1 MQEEMPM
8 RIDRRTAL
16 AGLAAAL
23 AAPALNTASAQ
34 AAWPT
39 RPVRMIVPFPP
50 GGSTDVLARVIGEH
64 LSRELGQTV
73 VIENRPGSAGN
84 VGVNAI
90 AKAEPD
96 GYTIGVSTIGPLS
109 AHIELYR
116 TLPFNP
122 LTDFTYLADIY
133 EIPNVLVVNPQNP
146 VKTVQEFIAW
156 VKEKGAGKVSYG
168 TPGLGTTAHLSTE
181 FLSRKV
187 GMQPLHVPYRTGA
200 VAVQDL
206 IAGRIDFMFD
216 NLPTIIGQIQGKTI
230 KPLAV
235 STAKRWPGLP
245 EVPTMIEG
253 GVPDFDVTS
262 WSGMIAPKGLPDA
275 ITKRLVDAHIKIGQ
289 DPAFVKRFQ
298 ELGALATM
306 KGPEVLQARMA
317 VEIPRWAEVVRAAG
331 AKVE

>member
-1 MQEEMPM
+1 MTLP
-8 RIDRRTAL
+8 DS
-16 AGLAAAL
+16 
-23 AAPALNTASAQ
+23 AAPRLASRMADIE
-34 AAWPT
+34 PFHVVDLIT
-39 RPVRMIVPFPP
+39 R
-50 GGSTDVLARVIGEH
+50 
-64 LSRELGQTV
+64 
-73 VIENRPGSAGN
+73 
-84 VGVNAI
+84 
-90 AKAEPD
+90 AKALEAQGRTIVNMVVGEPD
-96 GYTIGVSTIGPLS
+96 
-109 AHIELYR
+109 E
-116 TLPFNP
+116 
-122 LTDFTYLADIY
+122 
-133 EIPNVLVVNPQNP
+133 P
-146 VKTVQEFIAW
+146 VAAPIA
-156 VKEKGAGKVSYG
+156 EAGIRAIQSGHVHY

-230 KPLAV
+230 KPIAV

-245 EVPTMIEG
+245 DLPTMIEG

-262 WSGMIAPKGLPDA
+262 WSGMIAPKGLPAD
-275 ITKRLVDAHIKIGQ
+275 ITKKLVDAHIKIGQ

-317 VEIPRWAEVVRAAG
+317 TEIPRWAAVVRAAG

>member
-1 MQEEMPM
+1 MT
-8 RIDRRTAL
+8 IDRRTVL
-16 AGLAAAL
+16 AGLAGTVAL
-23 AAPALNTASAQ
+23 PAIRTASAQ
-34 AAWPT
+34 SAWPT

-50 GGSTDVLARVIGEH
+50 GGSTDVLARVIAEN
-64 LSRELGQTV
+64 LSKEIGQTV

-122 LTDFTYLADIY
+122 LTDFTYIADIY
-133 EIPNVLVVNPQNP
+133 EIPNILVVNPQTP
-146 VKTVQEFIAW
+146 VSNVQEFIAW
-156 VKEKGAGKVSYG
+156 VKAKGEGKASYG

-230 KPLAV
+230 KPIAV

-245 EVPTMIEG
+245 DLPTMIEG

-262 WSGMIAPKGLPDA
+262 WSGMIAPKGLPAD
-275 ITKRLVDAHIKIGQ
+275 ITKKLVDAHIKIGQ

-317 VEIPRWAEVVRAAG
+317 TEIPRWAAVVRAAG

>member
-1 MQEEMPM
+1 MT
-8 RIDRRTAL
+8 IDRRTVL
-16 AGLAAAL
+16 AGLAGAL
-23 AAPALNTASAQ
+23 ATPAIHGAHAQ
-34 AAWPT
+34 GAWPN
-39 RPVRMIVPFPP
+39 RPIRMIVPFPP
-50 GGSTDVLARVIGEH
+50 GGSTDVLSRVIGEH
-64 LSRELGQTV
+64 LGKELGQTV

-90 AKAEPD
+90 AKADPD

-133 EIPNVLVVNPQNP
+133 EIPNVLVVNLQNP
-146 VKTVQEFIAW
+146 SNTVQEFIAW
-156 VKEKGAGKVSYG
+156 VKAKGEGKASYG

-181 FLSRKV
+181 FLSRRV
-187 GMQPLHVPYRTGA
+187 GMQPLHVPYRTGS

-216 NLPTIIGQIQGKTI
+216 NLPTIIGQIQGKAI
-230 KPLAV
+230 KPIAV

-262 WSGMIAPKGLPDA
+262 WSGMLAPKGVPA
-275 ITKRLVDAHIKIGQ
+275 PIVERLVAAHIKIGQ
-289 DPAFVKRFQ
+289 DPAFVKRFE

-306 KGPEVLQARMA
+306 KGPDVLQARMA
-317 VEIPRWAEVVRAAG
+317 REIPRWAEVVRAAG
-331 AKVE
+331 AKVD

>member
-1 MQEEMPM
+1 M

-16 AGLAAAL
+16 AGLAGAL

-289 DPAFVKRFQ
+289 DPAFVKRFE
-298 ELGALATM
+298 ELGAIATM
-306 KGPEVLQARMA
+306 KGPDVLKARMA
-317 VEIPRWAEVVRAAG
+317 TEIPRWAEVVRAAG
-331 AKVE
+331 AKVD